1 MTILSDADIV
11 LAISR
16 PSAIPGRSSDSD
28 LKTSMSQASQENRK
42 PEATARCSTLV
53 TWLRKCL
60 EERRTATLLA
70 WAAIASMMTT
80 TLLPAR
86 MGLSAAQVLPDTYAT
101 SSAISLQESTVGMT
115 SGGMSMAGGSNT
127 SWPGSDRATESHS
140 SDNSVMVISPRGK
153 DSDLQTVPFR
163 PMISPP
169 ARRSSA
175 SPSLGSADSAA
186 TSHRGVLQAPV
197 FGASDA
203 GVTANGTAGTFAAGG
218 ASGGRSLPIPSLRAG
233 HSGLSPGASDDRQG
247 QGYNYVGASGVATLP
262 HGGSSQRGSVSAAV
276 PRTPGS
282 PSGRPARLAGMQD
295 AASLRNDASQE
306 RAIPNSPDGNTRPS
320 TPVPKAPSVS
330 GSNAHGDSAPGVT
343 SAPVQSSTNGTSA
356 PATRNSGR
364 GPAPGTSGFRATIE
378 SDAPNWI
385 GPYMG
390 RTGMLPAGVE
400 QSPTP
405 TPSVVVPENFS
416 AWWDG
421 LVQQRAG
428 IAPRSISV
436 DVTTLVQQALI
447 YSSQVQVLQ
456 ADPEVQHRIVK
467 QEEATF
473 DWRTFLNAK
482 YDDLN
487 DPIGNTLTTG
497 NNDSRFKD
505 QHTVTSGGLKR
516 RTTAGGE
523 VKLSQQFG
531 YQDNNSR
538 FLLPNAQSTS
548 RLELSFRQPL
558 MSQSGVAY
566 NQSQIVL
573 ARINASSS
581 GDETLEELQRHL
593 YGVAEAYWKLYRAR
607 AEFFQRQKLLSSAQ
621 TVLTTLEGRHGVDT
635 IPRQVLRARAAV
647 ARAESRMQ
655 RAVTDIR
662 NAESQLRLMVND
674 PEMLNGGAVEFTPME
689 APSMAPMPVGLRES
703 LQEAL
708 VNRPDISHAIRQMRA
723 SGVRMGVSKS
733 EMLPK
738 LDFIVSSYVAGLE
751 NKAQFVDSFN
761 NQFTQG
767 RPGYTVG
774 MEFEVPLGNRA
785 AKAKVEQRQWELKRA
800 INSFKAT
807 VETSLTEV
815 EIASREVDTA
825 WRELLGKYQAMVA
838 AQNEVS
844 YLQDRFDVLPNVEES
859 SILLLEDLLDGYERL
874 ADEEA
879 AFAQAQ
885 TSYSLSIIQLRRST
899 GTMLRSRYDAPELEN
914 SESEWMTSR
923 AEQTA
928 NEVDARQMRVATL
941 PAAEELALPSEAAS
955 NQLPVSWSQ
964 PVGEHPKSSKRA
976 SQKPAN
982 RMGGHSFGNGF

>member
-1 MTILSDADIV
+1 
-11 LAISR
+11 
-16 PSAIPGRSSDSD
+16 
-28 LKTSMSQASQENRK
+28 MSHASPENRN
-42 PEATARCSTLV
+42 PEVAPRRSTLA
-53 TWLRKCL
+53 TWLRNCL
-60 EERRTATLLA
+60 AERRTATILA
-70 WAAIASMMTT
+70 SVAIAAMATT
-80 TLLPAR
+80 TLLPGR
-86 MGLSAAQVLPDTYAT
+86 MGLSAAQVSPDTSAVSSIDVHAANSSTSDLT
-101 SSAISLQESTVGMT
+101 SSASDQLTNSDAAND
-115 SGGMSMAGGSNT
+115 SGI
-127 SWPGSDRATESHS
+127 E
-140 SDNSVMVISPRGK
+140 ISPRGK
-153 DSDLQTVPFR
+153 DGALQTVPFR
-163 PMISPP
+163 PMVSPP
-169 ARRSSA
+169 VRRSPAA
-175 SPSLGSADSAA
+175 SSLAPANSVTPGQ
-186 TSHRGVLQAPV
+186 RGVLQAPV
-197 FGASDA
+197 FGANVS
-203 GVTANGTAGTFAAGG
+203 GVPINSTANAAGSQANSVSHG
-218 ASGGRSLPIPSLRAG
+218 STMPTLRAG
-233 HSGLSPGASDDRQG
+233 HSGLAGSKSGSRQG

-262 HGGSSQRGSVSAAV
+262 HAGSAERGAVSAAM
-276 PRTPGS
+276 PRTSGNAT
-282 PSGRPARLAGMQD
+282 GRPTRLAGMQD
-295 AASLRNDASQE
+295 ANSLQNSSAPPLT
-306 RAIPNSPDGNTRPS
+306 IPNSPAFDEKPS
-320 TPVPKAPSVS
+320 TPVPTAPSNHAAGTIVES
-330 GSNAHGDSAPGVT
+330 SPNATA
-343 SAPVQSSTNGTSA
+343 APVQSQSTSA
-356 PATRNSGR
+356 AAPAPRNTVR
-364 GPAPGTSGFRATIE
+364 GPAPGTSGFRATVE
-378 SDAPNWI
+378 SDAPGWI

-428 IAPRSISV
+428 IAPRSIAV

-473 DWRTFLNAK
+473 DWRTFLNTK

-497 NNDSRFKD
+497 NNDTRFKD
-505 QHTVTSGGLKR
+505 HHTLSSGGLKR
-516 RTTAGGE
+516 RTTSGGE
-523 VKLSQQFG
+523 VKVSQQFG

-607 AEFFQRQKLLSSAQ
+607 AEFFQRQKLLASAQ
-621 TVLTTLEGRHGVDT
+621 KVLQTLEGRHGVDT
-635 IPRQVLRARAAV
+635 IPRQILRARAAV

-662 NAESQLRLMVND
+662 NAESQLRLLVND

-689 APSMAPMPVGLRES
+689 SPSMTPLPVGLRES

-774 MEFEVPLGNRA
+774 LEFEVPLGNRA

-844 YLQDRFDVLPNVEES
+844 YLQDRFNVLPNVEES

-885 TSYSLSIIQLRRST
+885 TTYALSIIQLRRST
-899 GTMLRSRYDAPELEN
+899 GTMLRSRYDAPELE
-914 SESEWMTSR
+914 STESEWMTSR

-928 NEVDARQMRVATL
+928 NEIDARNVRVASL
-941 PAAEELALPSEAAS
+941 PAADNLVLPTEAAS
-955 NQLPVSWSQ
+955 NQLPVSWTQ
-964 PVGEHPKSSKRA
+964 PVGGSPKSAKPA
-976 SQKPAN
+976 PQKPGN
-982 RMGGHSFGNGF
+982 RVGGHSFGNGF

>member
-1 MTILSDADIV
+1 
-11 LAISR
+11 
-16 PSAIPGRSSDSD
+16 
-28 LKTSMSQASQENRK
+28 MSQASPEYRNS
-42 PEATARCSTLV
+42 EATPRCSTLV
-53 TWLRKCL
+53 TWLGKCL
-60 EERRTATLLA
+60 NERRTATLLA
-70 WAAIASMMTT
+70 SAAIATLATT
-80 TLLPAR
+80 TLIPAR
-86 MGLSAAQVLPDTYAT
+86 MSLSAAQVVPD
-101 SSAISLQESTVGMT
+101 SNVDSLTM
-115 SGGMSMAGGSNT
+115 
-127 SWPGSDRATESHS
+127 GSDNRSGSVNHS
-140 SDNSVMVISPRGK
+140 GSPNTDLAGSSQEGNSGEDAGIVISPRGK
-153 DSDLQTVPFR
+153 DLGVQTVPFR
-163 PMISPP
+163 PMLSPP
-169 ARRSSA
+169 VQRVPVSPA
-175 SPSLGSADSAA
+175 STAA
-186 TSHRGVLQAPV
+186 NATAGQRGVLQAPV
-197 FGASDA
+197 FGTSANRVTKVDAASA
-203 GVTANGTAGTFAAGG
+203 PSLQETSAAQH
-218 ASGGRSLPIPSLRAG
+218 PSMPTLRAG
-233 HSGLSPGASDDRQG
+233 HSGLSGAAQSSRQG
-247 QGYNYVGASGVATLP
+247 AGYNYVGASGVASLP
-262 HGGSSQRGSVSAAV
+262 HGGSSERGSVTAAE
-276 PRTPGS
+276 PR
-282 PSGRPARLAGMQD
+282 PSGTSPGRSTRLAGMQEP
-295 AASLRNDASQE
+295 ASVENGAPPDLT
-306 RAIPNSPDGNTRPS
+306 IPNSGAMDSRPS
-320 TPVPKAPSVS
+320 TPVPDAPSVS
-330 GSNAHGDSAPGVT
+330 GSESIVERPPGPASA
-343 SAPVQSSTNGTSA
+343 SVQASNNSTSA
-356 PATRNSGR
+356 PAPRSLGR
-364 GPAPGTSGFRATIE
+364 SHAPGTSGFRATVE

-390 RTGMLPAGVE
+390 RTGMLPPGVE

-405 TPSVVVPENFS
+405 VPSVVVPENFS
-416 AWWDG
+416 AWWDS

-473 DWRTFLNAK
+473 DWRSFLNAK

-497 NNDSRFKD
+497 NNDTRFTD
-505 QHTVTSGGLKR
+505 RHTVTSGGLKR

-538 FLLPNAQSTS
+538 FLLPNAQTTS

-566 NQSQIVL
+566 NQSQIIL

-581 GDETLEELQRHL
+581 GDETLEELQKHL

-621 TVLTTLEGRHGVDT
+621 KVLQTLEGRHEVDT
-635 IPRQVLRARAAV
+635 FQRQILPARAAV

-662 NAESQLRLMVND
+662 NAESQLRLLVND
-674 PEMLNGGAVEFTPME
+674 PEMLNGGPVEFTPME

-785 AKAKVEQRQWELKRA
+785 AKARVEQRQWELKRA

-844 YLQDRFDVLPNVEES
+844 YLQDRFNVFPNVEES

-885 TSYSLSIIQLRRST
+885 TSYSLSIIQLRRAT

-941 PAAEELALPSEAAS
+941 PAAEELALPTEATS
-955 NQLPVSWSQ
+955 NQIPVSWTQ
-964 PVGEHPKSSKRA
+964 PVGERPGSSKPTP
-976 SQKPAN
+976 QKAAN
-982 RMGGHSFGNGF
+982 RVGGHSFGNGF

>member
-11 LAISR
+11 R
-16 PSAIPGRSSDSD
+16 VRNWVPVIPGRSSDSD
-28 LKTSMSQASQENRK
+28 LKPSMSHATPENRN
-42 PEATARCSTLV
+42 PEAHLRCSTLA
-53 TWLRKCL
+53 TWLRNCL
-60 EERRTATLLA
+60 KERRTATLLA
-70 WAAIASMMTT
+70 SAAIAAMATT

-86 MGLSAAQVLPDTYAT
+86 MGLAAAQVNSDSSTA
-101 SSAISLQESTVGMT
+101 SSAIEVHA
-115 SGGMSMAGGSNT
+115 SGSSAADFVPSASDQVSNSGT
-127 SWPGSDRATESHS
+127 ANDSGIE
-140 SDNSVMVISPRGK
+140 ISPRGK
-153 DSDLQTVPFR
+153 DAAIQTVPFR
-163 PMISPP
+163 PMASPP
-169 ARRSSA
+169 VRRSPSTTSLAPGHSA
-175 SPSLGSADSAA
+175 PLGQ
-186 TSHRGVLQAPV
+186 RGVLQTPV
-197 FGASDA
+197 FGGNADGA
-203 GVTANGTAGTFAAGG
+203 PANGTANVAGSQSNSDSNG
-218 ASGGRSLPIPSLRAG
+218 PTIPTLRAG
-233 HSGLSPGASDDRQG
+233 HSGLAGANKGSRQG

-262 HGGSSQRGSVSAAV
+262 HAGSAERGAVSAAM
-276 PRTPGS
+276 PRTPGNTT
-282 PSGRPARLAGMQD
+282 GRSTRFAGMQD
-295 AASLRNDASQE
+295 GSNPLDDSSLPLT
-306 RAIPNSPDGNTRPS
+306 IPNAPAVDEKPS
-320 TPVPKAPSVS
+320 TPVPSAPSNHAAGTIVES
-330 GSNAHGDSAPGVT
+330 SPDAANSSIPSQGHSSPSPAP
-343 SAPVQSSTNGTSA
+343 
-356 PATRNSGR
+356 RNTVR
-364 GPAPGTSGFRATIE
+364 GPAPGTSGFRATVE
-378 SDAPNWI
+378 SDAPGWI

-405 TPSVVVPENFS
+405 APSVVVPENFS

-497 NNDSRFKD
+497 NNDTRFKD
-505 QHTVTSGGLKR
+505 HHTVSSGGLKR
-516 RTTAGGE
+516 RTTSGGE

-607 AEFFQRQKLLSSAQ
+607 AEFFQRQKLLASAQ
-621 TVLTTLEGRHGVDT
+621 KVLQTLEGRHGVDT
-635 IPRQVLRARAAV
+635 IPRQILRARAAV

-662 NAESQLRLMVND
+662 NAESQLRLLVND

-774 MEFEVPLGNRA
+774 LEFEVPLGNRA

-844 YLQDRFDVLPNVEES
+844 YLQDRFNVLPNVEES

-885 TSYSLSIIQLRRST
+885 TTYALSIIQLRRST

-914 SESEWMTSR
+914 SESEWMSSR

-928 NEVDARQMRVATL
+928 NEIDARSMRVATL

-955 NQLPVSWSQ
+955 NQLPVSWTQ
-964 PVGEHPKSSKRA
+964 PVSDSPKSTRPTPP
-976 SQKPAN
+976 KPVN
-982 RMGGHSFGNGF
+982 RVGGHSFGNGF

>member
-1 MTILSDADIV
+1 
-11 LAISR
+11 
-16 PSAIPGRSSDSD
+16 
-28 LKTSMSQASQENRK
+28 MSHASPENRN
-42 PEATARCSTLV
+42 PEVAPRRSTLA
-53 TWLRKCL
+53 TWLRQCL
-60 EERRTATLLA
+60 EERGTATLLA
-70 WAAIASMMTT
+70 SAAIAAMATT
-80 TLLPAR
+80 TLMPAR
-86 MGLSAAQVLPDTYAT
+86 VGLSAAQVVPDSYAT
-101 SSAISLQESTVGMT
+101 PAMPGLQESNTGISSTGSSSTDFTGSDQSPGSNTGDSSAI
-115 SGGMSMAGGSNT
+115 
-127 SWPGSDRATESHS
+127 
-140 SDNSVMVISPRGK
+140 VISPRGK
-153 DSDLQTVPFR
+153 DSAVPTVPFR
-163 PMISPP
+163 PMVSPSV
-169 ARRSSA
+169 RRSHASTSLGPGNSA
-175 SPSLGSADSAA
+175 STGQ
-186 TSHRGVLQAPV
+186 RGVLQAPV
-197 FGASDA
+197 FGASGN
-203 GVTANGTAGTFAAGG
+203 GVPVNGTASTSAARDT
-218 ASGGRSLPIPSLRAG
+218 SGGHGPTMPTLRTG
-233 HSGLSPGASDDRQG
+233 HSGLSDGPSNNRQGQG
-247 QGYNYVGASGVATLP
+247 QGYNYVGASGVASLP
-262 HGGSSQRGSVSAAV
+262 HSGSSQRGSVSAAV
-276 PRTPGS
+276 PRAPGS
-282 PSGRPARLAGMQD
+282 SPGRATRLAGMQD
-295 AASLRNDASQE
+295 TASLQNGSPSDLT
-306 RAIPNSPDGNTRPS
+306 IPNESEVNSRPS
-320 TPVPKAPSVS
+320 TPVP
-330 GSNAHGDSAPGVT
+330 SAPTVRGSEAHIELPPGSLAEPDQPST
-343 SAPVQSSTNGTSA
+343 SAASA
-356 PATRNSGR
+356 PATRSFVR
-364 GPAPGTSGFRATIE
+364 GPAPGTSGFRATVE

-405 TPSVVVPENFS
+405 APSVVVPTNFS

-473 DWRTFLNAK
+473 DWRSFLNAK

-497 NNDSRFKD
+497 NDDSRFRD
-505 QHTVTSGGLKR
+505 HHAVASGGLKR

-621 TVLTTLEGRHGVDT
+621 KVLQTLEGRHGVDT
-635 IPRQVLRARAAV
+635 IPRQILRARAAV

-662 NAESQLRLMVND
+662 NAESQLRLLVND

-844 YLQDRFDVLPNVEES
+844 YLQDRFNVLPNVEES

-941 PAAEELALPSEAAS
+941 PAAEELALPTEAAS
-955 NQLPVSWSQ
+955 NQLPVSWTQ
-964 PVGEHPKSSKRA
+964 PVGERPKSVKPA
-976 SQKPAN
+976 SQMSAK
-982 RMGGHSFGNGF
+982 RVGGHSFGNGF

>member
-1 MTILSDADIV
+1 MPTAPSNHAAGTIV
-11 LAISR
+11 E
-16 PSAIPGRSSDSD
+16 SSP
-28 LKTSMSQASQENRK
+28 N
-42 PEATARCSTLV
+42 ATA
-53 TWLRKCL
+53 
-60 EERRTATLLA
+60 
-70 WAAIASMMTT
+70 
-80 TLLPAR
+80 
-86 MGLSAAQVLPDTYAT
+86 
-101 SSAISLQESTVGMT
+101 
-115 SGGMSMAGGSNT
+115 
-127 SWPGSDRATESHS
+127 
-140 SDNSVMVISPRGK
+140 
-153 DSDLQTVPFR
+153 
-163 PMISPP
+163 
-169 ARRSSA
+169 
-175 SPSLGSADSAA
+175 
-186 TSHRGVLQAPV
+186 
-197 FGASDA
+197 
-203 GVTANGTAGTFAAGG
+203 
-218 ASGGRSLPIPSLRAG
+218 
-233 HSGLSPGASDDRQG
+233 
-247 QGYNYVGASGVATLP
+247 
-262 HGGSSQRGSVSAAV
+262 
-276 PRTPGS
+276 
-282 PSGRPARLAGMQD
+282 
-295 AASLRNDASQE
+295 
-306 RAIPNSPDGNTRPS
+306 
-320 TPVPKAPSVS
+320 
-330 GSNAHGDSAPGVT
+330 
-343 SAPVQSSTNGTSA
+343 APVQSQSNSAAA
-356 PATRNSGR
+356 PAPRGNVR
-364 GPAPGTSGFRATIE
+364 GPAPGTSGFRATVE
-378 SDAPNWI
+378 SDAPGWI

-405 TPSVVVPENFS
+405 APSVVVPENFS

-473 DWRTFLNAK
+473 DWRTFLNTK

-497 NNDSRFKD
+497 NNDTRFKD
-505 QHTVTSGGLKR
+505 HHAVSSGGLKR

-607 AEFFQRQKLLSSAQ
+607 AEFFQRQKLLASAQ
-621 TVLTTLEGRHGVDT
+621 KVLQTLEGRHGVDT
-635 IPRQVLRARAAV
+635 IPRQILRARAAV

-662 NAESQLRLMVND
+662 NAESQLRLLVND

-689 APSMAPMPVGLRES
+689 SPSMAPMPVGLRES

-774 MEFEVPLGNRA
+774 LEFEVPLGNRA

-815 EIASREVDTA
+815 EISSREVDTA

-844 YLQDRFDVLPNVEES
+844 YLQDRFNVLPNVEES

-885 TSYSLSIIQLRRST
+885 TTYALSIIQLRRST

-914 SESEWMTSR
+914 SESEWMSSR

-928 NEVDARQMRVATL
+928 NEVDARTMRVATL
-941 PAAEELALPSEAAS
+941 PAAEELALPTEAAS

-964 PVGEHPKSSKRA
+964 PVADGPTQTKPAKPA
-976 SQKPAN
+976 PQKPNN
-982 RMGGHSFGNGF
+982 RVGGHSFGNGF

>member
-1 MTILSDADIV
+1 
-11 LAISR
+11 
-16 PSAIPGRSSDSD
+16 
-28 LKTSMSQASQENRK
+28 MSHASPENRN
-42 PEATARCSTLV
+42 PEVAPQRSTLV
-53 TWLRKCL
+53 TWFRNCL
-60 EERRTATLLA
+60 EERRTVAILA
-70 WAAIASMMTT
+70 SVAVAAMATT

-86 MGLSAAQVLPDTYAT
+86 TGLAAAQVLPDTSGVSSTIDVQGADSGKSGLT
-101 SSAISLQESTVGMT
+101 SKT
-115 SGGMSMAGGSNT
+115 SGQLTN
-127 SWPGSDRATESHS
+127 SDDSIDSGIE
-140 SDNSVMVISPRGK
+140 ISPRGK
-153 DSDLQTVPFR
+153 DAALQTVPFR
-163 PMISPP
+163 PMVSPP
-169 ARRSSA
+169 VRRSASA
-175 SPSLGSADSAA
+175 SSVTPTHS
-186 TSHRGVLQAPV
+186 TSTGQRGVLQAPV
-197 FGASDA
+197 FGA
-203 GVTANGTAGTFAAGG
+203 T
-218 ASGGRSLPIPSLRAG
+218 ASGNSANTPSDEVSSQASSVSHGSTMPTMRAG
-233 HSGLSPGASDDRQG
+233 HSGLTKANTGSHQG
-247 QGYNYVGASGVATLP
+247 QGYNYVGASGVGTLP
-262 HGGSSQRGSVSAAV
+262 HAGSAERGAVSAAM
-276 PRTPGS
+276 PRAAGNALS
-282 PSGRPARLAGMQD
+282 RPTRLAGMQD
-295 AASLRNDASQE
+295 ASNPQNSAVPPLT
-306 RAIPNSPDGNTRPS
+306 IPNSSAVEQKPS
-320 TPVPKAPSVS
+320 TPVPAAPSNHAA
-330 GSNAHGDSAPGVT
+330 GSNVEGSAGATVEPIQSQSSSASAPT
-343 SAPVQSSTNGTSA
+343 PRSTV
-356 PATRNSGR
+356 R
-364 GPAPGTSGFRATIE
+364 GPAPGTSGFRATVE
-378 SDAPNWI
+378 SDAPGWI

-390 RTGMLPAGVE
+390 RTGMLPSGVE

-405 TPSVVVPENFS
+405 APSVVVPENFS

-428 IAPRSISV
+428 IAPRSIAV

-473 DWRTFLNAK
+473 DWRTFLNSK
-482 YDDLN
+482 YDNLN

-505 QHTVTSGGLKR
+505 RHSVSSGGLKR
-516 RTTAGGE
+516 RTTSGGE

-538 FLLPNAQSTS
+538 FLLPNAQTTS

-566 NQSQIVL
+566 NQSQIIL

-607 AEFFQRQKLLSSAQ
+607 AEFFQRQKLLASAQ
-621 TVLTTLEGRHGVDT
+621 KVLQTLEGRHGVDT
-635 IPRQVLRARAAV
+635 IPRQILRARAAV

-662 NAESQLRLMVND
+662 NAESQLRLLVND

-689 APSMAPMPVGLRES
+689 APSMAPLPVGLRES

-751 NKAQFVDSFN
+751 NKAQFIDSFN

-774 MEFEVPLGNRA
+774 LEFEVPLGNRA

-844 YLQDRFDVLPNVEES
+844 YLQDRFNVLPNVEES

-885 TSYSLSIIQLRRST
+885 TTYALSIIQLRRST

-914 SESEWMTSR
+914 SESEWMTTR

-928 NEVDARQMRVATL
+928 NEVDARTTRVATL
-941 PAAEELALPSEAAS
+941 PAAEELTLPTEAAS

-964 PVGEHPKSSKRA
+964 PVGESPKSAKPA
-976 SQKPAN
+976 PQKPNN
-982 RMGGHSFGNGF
+982 RVGGHSFGNGF

>member
-1 MTILSDADIV
+1 
-11 LAISR
+11 
-16 PSAIPGRSSDSD
+16 
-28 LKTSMSQASQENRK
+28 MSHASPENRN
-42 PEATARCSTLV
+42 PEVAPRRSTLA
-53 TWLRKCL
+53 TWLRNCL
-60 EERRTATLLA
+60 AEHRTATILA
-70 WAAIASMMTT
+70 SAAIAAMATT

-86 MGLSAAQVLPDTYAT
+86 MGLSAAQVLPDNSVASSTIDVHAANSGVDDFVP
-101 SSAISLQESTVGMT
+101 SSAEQITNPDAG
-115 SGGMSMAGGSNT
+115 SGI
-127 SWPGSDRATESHS
+127 E
-140 SDNSVMVISPRGK
+140 ISPRGK
-153 DSDLQTVPFR
+153 DAALQTVPFR
-163 PMISPP
+163 PMASPP
-169 ARRSSA
+169 VRRSPSA
-175 SPSLGSADSAA
+175 SSLASANSA
-186 TSHRGVLQAPV
+186 TSGQRGVLQSPV
-197 FGASDA
+197 FGANA
-203 GVTANGTAGTFAAGG
+203 TGVPANNTANAAE
-218 ASGGRSLPIPSLRAG
+218 AQVHSGSHGPTMPTLRAG
-233 HSGLSPGASDDRQG
+233 HSGLAGSNSSNRQG

-262 HGGSSQRGSVSAAV
+262 HAGSAERGAVSAAM
-276 PRTPGS
+276 PRT
-282 PSGRPARLAGMQD
+282 SGNATGRSTRLTGMQD
-295 AASLRNDASQE
+295 GSNPLDNSAPPLT
-306 RAIPNSPDGNTRPS
+306 IPDSSGAGHRPS
-320 TPVPKAPSVS
+320 TPVPSAPSNQAAGTTVES
-330 GSNAHGDSAPGVT
+330 SPDSIT
-343 SAPVQSSTNGTSA
+343 APVQTPAHSTSPPEPRSTA
-356 PATRNSGR
+356 R
-364 GPAPGTSGFRATIE
+364 GPAPGTSGFRATVE
-378 SDAPNWI
+378 SDAPGWI

-405 TPSVVVPENFS
+405 APSVVVPENFS

-473 DWRTFLNAK
+473 DWRTFLNTK

-497 NNDSRFKD
+497 NNDTRFKD
-505 QHTVTSGGLKR
+505 HHAVSSGGLKR
-516 RTTAGGE
+516 RTTSGGE

-531 YQDNNSR
+531 YQDNNSS

-607 AEFFQRQKLLSSAQ
+607 AEFFQRQKLLASSQ
-621 TVLTTLEGRHGVDT
+621 KVLQTLEGRHGVDT
-635 IPRQVLRARAAV
+635 IPRQILRARAAV

-662 NAESQLRLMVND
+662 NAESQLRLLVND

-689 APSMAPMPVGLRES
+689 SPSMAPMPVGLRES

-774 MEFEVPLGNRA
+774 LEFEVPLGNRA

-815 EIASREVDTA
+815 EISSREVDTA

-844 YLQDRFDVLPNVEES
+844 YLQDRFNVLPNVEES

-885 TSYSLSIIQLRRST
+885 TTYALSIIQLRRST

-914 SESEWMTSR
+914 SESEWMSSR

-928 NEVDARQMRVATL
+928 NEVDARTMRVATL
-941 PAAEELALPSEAAS
+941 PAAEELALPTEAAS

-964 PVGEHPKSSKRA
+964 PVADGPTQKKPA
-976 SQKPAN
+976 KPAPQKPNN
-982 RMGGHSFGNGF
+982 RVGGHSFGNGF

>member
-1 MTILSDADIV
+1 
-11 LAISR
+11 
-16 PSAIPGRSSDSD
+16 
-28 LKTSMSQASQENRK
+28 MSHASPENRN
-42 PEATARCSTLV
+42 PEATPRCSTLV
-53 TWLRKCL
+53 TWLRKCI
-60 EERRTATLLA
+60 EERRTATLLSS
-70 WAAIASMMTT
+70 AAIAAMAATA
-80 TLLPAR
+80 LLPAR
-86 MGLSAAQVLPDTYAT
+86 MGLSAAQVVPDSYAA
-101 SSAISLQESTVGMT
+101 SSTMNLQDSNSGMT
-115 SGGMSMAGGSNT
+115 ILGSSNT
-127 SWPGSDRATESHS
+127 GLAGSDQAAASIS
-140 SDNSVMVISPRGK
+140 ADDAGIVISPRGK
-153 DSDLQTVPFR
+153 DSAVQTVPFR
-163 PMISPP
+163 PMVSPP
-169 ARRSSA
+169 IRRNPASA
-175 SPSLGSADSAA
+175 SLAPEKSVSTGQ
-186 TSHRGVLQAPV
+186 RGVLQAPV
-197 FGASDA
+197 FGAS
-203 GVTANGTAGTFAAGG
+203 GNGIPANGTANRSVVGDTTGG
-218 ASGGRSLPIPSLRAG
+218 HGPTMPTLRAG
-233 HSGLSPGASDDRQG
+233 HSGLSGGASNSRQSLGQG
-247 QGYNYVGASGVATLP
+247 QGYNYVGASGVADLP
-262 HGGSSQRGSVSAAV
+262 HSGSSQRGSVSAAV
-276 PRTPGS
+276 PGTSGNSPGRTT
-282 PSGRPARLAGMQD
+282 RLAGMQD
-295 AASLRNDASQE
+295 AANIQNGAPPDLT
-306 RAIPNSPDGNTRPS
+306 IPDSPGEDSRPS
-320 TPVPKAPSVS
+320 TPVPTAPSVH
-330 GSNAHGDSAPGVT
+330 GSEAYVEVPPGSTTGSVQAQT
-343 SAPVQSSTNGTSA
+343 APVQSATNATSA
-356 PATRNSGR
+356 PAPRSSGR
-364 GPAPGTSGFRATIE
+364 GPAPGTSGFRATVE

-405 TPSVVVPENFS
+405 APSVVVPANFC
-416 AWWDG
+416 AWWDS

-497 NNDSRFKD
+497 NNDNRFKD
-505 QHTVTSGGLKR
+505 HHAVTSGGLKR

-607 AEFFQRQKLLSSAQ
+607 AEFFQRQKLLASAQ
-621 TVLTTLEGRHGVDT
+621 KVLQTLEGRHGVDT
-635 IPRQVLRARAAV
+635 ISRQILRARAAV

-662 NAESQLRLMVND
+662 NAESQLRLLVND

-689 APSMAPMPVGLRES
+689 APSMVPMPVGLRES

-785 AKAKVEQRQWELKRA
+785 AKARVEQRQWELKRA

-914 SESEWMTSR
+914 GESEWMTSR

-941 PAAEELALPSEAAS
+941 PAAEELALPTEAAS
-955 NQLPVSWSQ
+955 NQLPVSWTQ
-964 PVGEHPKSSKRA
+964 PVGERPKSVKLA

-982 RMGGHSFGNGF
+982 RVGGHSFGNGF

>member
-1 MTILSDADIV
+1 
-11 LAISR
+11 
-16 PSAIPGRSSDSD
+16 
-28 LKTSMSQASQENRK
+28 MSQASPENRN

-70 WAAIASMMTT
+70 SAAIASMATT

-86 MGLSAAQVLPDTYAT
+86 MGLSAAQVVSDSYAT
-101 SSAISLQESTVGMT
+101 SSTMGLQESNAGMSNADMT
-115 SGGMSMAGGSNT
+115 SDDSG
-127 SWPGSDRATESHS
+127 
-140 SDNSVMVISPRGK
+140 MVISPRGK
-153 DSDLQTVPFR
+153 DTAVQTVPFR
-163 PMISPP
+163 PMVSPP
-169 ARRSSA
+169 VRRSPAPASSA
-175 SPSLGSADSAA
+175 PANSATAGQ
-186 TSHRGVLQAPV
+186 RGVLQAPV
-197 FGASDA
+197 FGASRH
-203 GVTANGTAGTFAAGG
+203 GVPVNGAASTSAVGDT
-218 ASGGRSLPIPSLRAG
+218 SGGHGSTMPALRAG
-233 HSGLSPGASDDRQG
+233 HSGLAGGASNSRQGQEQG
-247 QGYNYVGASGVATLP
+247 QGYNYVGASGVASLP
-262 HGGSSQRGSVSAAV
+262 QRGSSQRGSVSAAV
-276 PRTPGS
+276 PGTSGSMPGRS
-282 PSGRPARLAGMQD
+282 TRLAGLQD
-295 AASLRNDASQE
+295 AANLQDGDSGAL
-306 RAIPNSPDGNTRPS
+306 AIPNASDVDSKPS
-320 TPVPKAPSVS
+320 TPVPTVPSVN
-330 GSNAHGDSAPGVT
+330 GSE
-343 SAPVQSSTNGTSA
+343 APVELPPGSKTAPVRSSTNAASA
-356 PATRNSGR
+356 SVPAPRGSGR
-364 GPAPGTSGFRATIE
+364 GPAPGTSGFRATVE

-405 TPSVVVPENFS
+405 APSVVVPENFS
-416 AWWDG
+416 AWWDS

-497 NNDSRFKD
+497 NNDNRFED
-505 QHTVTSGGLKR
+505 RHTVSSGGLKR

-531 YQDNNSR
+531 YQENNSR
-538 FLLPNAQSTS
+538 FLLPNPQSTS

-593 YGVAEAYWKLYRAR
+593 YGVAEAYWKLYGAR

-621 TVLTTLEGRHGVDT
+621 KVLTTLEGRHGVDT
-635 IPRQVLRARAAV
+635 IPRQILRARAAV

-662 NAESQLRLMVND
+662 NAESQLRLLVND

-689 APSMAPMPVGLRES
+689 VPSMVPLPVGLRES

-708 VNRPDISHAIRQMRA
+708 VNRPDISRAIRQMRA

-885 TSYSLSIIQLRRST
+885 TSYSLSIIQLRRAT

-914 SESEWMTSR
+914 SETEWMTSR

-928 NEVDARQMRVATL
+928 NEADARQMRVATL
-941 PAAEELALPSEAAS
+941 PGAEELALPTEAAS
-955 NQLPVSWSQ
+955 NQLPVSWTQ
-964 PVGEHPKSSKRA
+964 PVGERPKAVKRA

-982 RMGGHSFGNGF
+982 HVGGHSFGNGF

>member
-1 MTILSDADIV
+1 MFH
-11 LAISR
+11 
-16 PSAIPGRSSDSD
+16 
-28 LKTSMSQASQENRK
+28 TSLENRN
-42 PEATARCSTLV
+42 PEATPRCSTLV

-70 WAAIASMMTT
+70 SAAIATMATT

-86 MGLSAAQVLPDTYAT
+86 MGLFAAQVVPDSYAT
-101 SSAISLQESTVGMT
+101 SSTMDLQESNTDMTNTGMASDD
-115 SGGMSMAGGSNT
+115 SG
-127 SWPGSDRATESHS
+127 
-140 SDNSVMVISPRGK
+140 MVISPRGK
-153 DSDLQTVPFR
+153 DTAVQTVPFR
-163 PMISPP
+163 PMVSPP
-169 ARRSSA
+169 VRRSPAPASSA
-175 SPSLGSADSAA
+175 PANSATAGQ
-186 TSHRGVLQAPV
+186 RGVLQAPV
-197 FGASDA
+197 FGTSGHGVPVNGAASTSAVGD
-203 GVTANGTAGTFAAGG
+203 T
-218 ASGGRSLPIPSLRAG
+218 SGGQGSTMPALRAG
-233 HSGLSPGASDDRQG
+233 HSGLAGGASNSRQGQEQG
-247 QGYNYVGASGVATLP
+247 QGYNYVGASGVASLP
-262 HGGSSQRGSVSAAV
+262 QSGSSQRGSVSAAV
-276 PRTPGS
+276 PRTSGS
-282 PSGRPARLAGMQD
+282 TPGRPTRLAGMQD
-295 AASLRNDASQE
+295 AANIQNGDPTALT
-306 RAIPNSPDGNTRPS
+306 IPNASDVDSKPS
-320 TPVPKAPSVS
+320 TPVPTVPSVN
-330 GSNAHGDSAPGVT
+330 GSEAHVELPPGSKT
-343 SAPVQSSTNGTSA
+343 APVQSSTNAASA
-356 PATRNSGR
+356 STPVTPGAGR
-364 GPAPGTSGFRATIE
+364 GPAPGTSGFRATVE

-405 TPSVVVPENFS
+405 APSVVVPENFS
-416 AWWDG
+416 AWWDS

-497 NNDSRFKD
+497 NNDSRFED
-505 QHTVTSGGLKR
+505 HHTVSSGGLKR

-538 FLLPNAQSTS
+538 FLLPNPQSTS

-621 TVLTTLEGRHGVDT
+621 KVLKTLEGRHGVDT
-635 IPRQVLRARAAV
+635 IPRQILRARAAV

-662 NAESQLRLMVND
+662 NAESQLRLLVND

-689 APSMAPMPVGLRES
+689 APSMVPMPVGLRES

-708 VNRPDISHAIRQMRA
+708 VNRPDISHAIRQMRG

-885 TSYSLSIIQLRRST
+885 TSYSLSIIQLRRAT

-914 SESEWMTSR
+914 SETEWMTSR

-941 PAAEELALPSEAAS
+941 PAAEELALPTEAAS
-955 NQLPVSWSQ
+955 NQLPVSWTQ
-964 PVGEHPKSSKRA
+964 PVGERPKAVKPA

-982 RMGGHSFGNGF
+982 RVGGHSFGNGF

>member
-1 MTILSDADIV
+1 MFH
-11 LAISR
+11 
-16 PSAIPGRSSDSD
+16 
-28 LKTSMSQASQENRK
+28 TSLENRN
-42 PEATARCSTLV
+42 PEATPRCSTLV

-70 WAAIASMMTT
+70 SAAIATMATT
-80 TLLPAR
+80 ALLPAR
-86 MGLSAAQVLPDTYAT
+86 MGLFAAQVVPDSYAT
-101 SSAISLQESTVGMT
+101 SSTMDLQESNASMTNAGMASDD
-115 SGGMSMAGGSNT
+115 SG
-127 SWPGSDRATESHS
+127 
-140 SDNSVMVISPRGK
+140 MVISPRGK
-153 DSDLQTVPFR
+153 DTAVQTVPFR
-163 PMISPP
+163 PMVSPP
-169 ARRSSA
+169 VRRSPAPASSA
-175 SPSLGSADSAA
+175 PANSATAGQ
-186 TSHRGVLQAPV
+186 RGVLQAPV
-197 FGASDA
+197 FGTSGHGVPVNGAASTSAVGD
-203 GVTANGTAGTFAAGG
+203 T
-218 ASGGRSLPIPSLRAG
+218 SGGQGSTMPALRAG
-233 HSGLSPGASDDRQG
+233 HSGLAGGGSNSRQGQEQG
-247 QGYNYVGASGVATLP
+247 QGYNYVGASGVASLP
-262 HGGSSQRGSVSAAV
+262 QSGSSQRGSVSAAV
-276 PRTPGS
+276 PRTSGS
-282 PSGRPARLAGMQD
+282 TPGRPTRLAGMQD
-295 AASLRNDASQE
+295 AANIQNGDPTALT
-306 RAIPNSPDGNTRPS
+306 IPNASDVDSKPS
-320 TPVPKAPSVS
+320 TPVPTVPSVN
-330 GSNAHGDSAPGVT
+330 GSEAHVELPPGSKT
-343 SAPVQSSTNGTSA
+343 APVQSSTNGASA
-356 PATRNSGR
+356 STPATPGSGR
-364 GPAPGTSGFRATIE
+364 GPAPGTSGFRATVE

-390 RTGMLPAGVE
+390 RTGMLPPGVE

-405 TPSVVVPENFS
+405 APSVVVPENFS
-416 AWWDG
+416 AWWDS

-497 NNDSRFKD
+497 NNDSRFED
-505 QHTVTSGGLKR
+505 HHTVSSGGLKR

-538 FLLPNAQSTS
+538 FLLPNPQSTS

-621 TVLTTLEGRHGVDT
+621 KVLKTLEGRHGVDT
-635 IPRQVLRARAAV
+635 IPRQILRARAAV

-662 NAESQLRLMVND
+662 NAESQLRLLVND

-689 APSMAPMPVGLRES
+689 APSMVPMPVGLRES

-708 VNRPDISHAIRQMRA
+708 VNRPDISHAIRQMRG

-885 TSYSLSIIQLRRST
+885 TSYSLSIIQLRRAT

-914 SESEWMTSR
+914 SETEWMTSR

-941 PAAEELALPSEAAS
+941 PAAEELALPTEAAS
-955 NQLPVSWSQ
+955 NQLPVSWTQ
-964 PVGEHPKSSKRA
+964 PVGERPKAVKPA

-982 RMGGHSFGNGF
+982 RVGGHSFGNGF

>member
-1 MTILSDADIV
+1 
-11 LAISR
+11 
-16 PSAIPGRSSDSD
+16 
-28 LKTSMSQASQENRK
+28 MSQASPENRN

-70 WAAIASMMTT
+70 SAAIASMATT

-86 MGLSAAQVLPDTYAT
+86 MGLSAAQVFPDSYAT
-101 SSAISLQESTVGMT
+101 SSAISPQESTAGMA
-115 SGGMSMAGGSNT
+115 SADINMVGGSNT
-127 SWPGSDRATESHS
+127 SSPGTDRASDSNS
-140 SDNSVMVISPRGK
+140 SDNSGIVISPRGK
-153 DSDLQTVPFR
+153 DSDVQTVPFR
-163 PMISPP
+163 PMVSPP
-169 ARRSSA
+169 VRRSSA
-175 SPSLGSADSAA
+175 SPSLGSADSA
-186 TSHRGVLQAPV
+186 TTGPRGVLQAPV
-197 FGASDA
+197 FGASGA
-203 GVTANGTAGTFAAGG
+203 GVPANGTAGSTAAVGT
-218 ASGGRSLPIPSLRAG
+218 AGGRSLPTPSLRAG
-233 HSGLSPGASDDRQG
+233 HSGLSASASDNRQG

-276 PRTPGS
+276 PRTPGT

-295 AASLRNDASQE
+295 AASLQNGASQQLT
-306 RAIPNSPDGNTRPS
+306 IPSSPDGDTRPS
-320 TPVPKAPSVS
+320 TPVPNAPSGS
-330 GSNAHGDSAPGVT
+330 GSNAHVESPPGVT
-343 SAPVQSSTNGTSA
+343 SAPVPSSTNGTSA
-356 PATRNSGR
+356 PAPRSSGR

-390 RTGMLPAGVE
+390 RTGMLPSGVE

-405 TPSVVVPENFS
+405 APSVVVPENFS
-416 AWWDG
+416 AWWDS

-473 DWRTFLNAK
+473 DWRSFLNAK

-497 NNDSRFKD
+497 NNDSRFED
-505 QHTVTSGGLKR
+505 RHTVTSGGLKR

-538 FLLPNAQSTS
+538 FLLPNAQTTS

-607 AEFFQRQKLLSSAQ
+607 AEFFQRQKLLASAQ
-621 TVLTTLEGRHGVDT
+621 KVLQTLEGRHAVDT
-635 IPRQVLRARAAV
+635 IQRQILPARAAV

-662 NAESQLRLMVND
+662 NAESQLRLLVND

-774 MEFEVPLGNRA
+774 LEFEVPLGNRA

-844 YLQDRFDVLPNVEES
+844 YLQDRFNVLPDNEES
-859 SILLLEDLLDGYERL
+859 SVLLLQDLLDGYERL

-928 NEVDARQMRVATL
+928 NEVDARKTRVATL
-941 PAAEELALPSEAAS
+941 PAAEELALPTEAAS
-955 NQLPVSWSQ
+955 NQLPVSWTQ
-964 PVGEHPKSSKRA
+964 PVGERPKSSKPA

-982 RMGGHSFGNGF
+982 RVGGHSFGNGF

>member
-1 MTILSDADIV
+1 MFH
-11 LAISR
+11 
-16 PSAIPGRSSDSD
+16 
-28 LKTSMSQASQENRK
+28 TSLENRNA
-42 PEATARCSTLV
+42 EATPRCSTLV

-70 WAAIASMMTT
+70 SAAIATMATT

-86 MGLSAAQVLPDTYAT
+86 MGLFAAQVVPDSYAT
-101 SSAISLQESTVGMT
+101 SSTMDLQESNASMTNAGMASDG
-115 SGGMSMAGGSNT
+115 SG
-127 SWPGSDRATESHS
+127 
-140 SDNSVMVISPRGK
+140 MVISPRGK
-153 DSDLQTVPFR
+153 DTAVQTVPFR
-163 PMISPP
+163 PMVSPP
-169 ARRSSA
+169 VRRSPAPASSA
-175 SPSLGSADSAA
+175 PANSATAGQ
-186 TSHRGVLQAPV
+186 RGVLQAPV
-197 FGASDA
+197 FGTSGHGVPVNGAASTSAVGD
-203 GVTANGTAGTFAAGG
+203 T
-218 ASGGRSLPIPSLRAG
+218 SGGQGSTMPALRAG
-233 HSGLSPGASDDRQG
+233 HSGLAGGASNSRQGQKQG
-247 QGYNYVGASGVATLP
+247 QGYNYVGASGVASLP
-262 HGGSSQRGSVSAAV
+262 QSGSSQRGSVSAAV
-276 PRTPGS
+276 PRTSGS
-282 PSGRPARLAGMQD
+282 TPGRPTRLAGMQD
-295 AASLRNDASQE
+295 AANIQNGDPTALT
-306 RAIPNSPDGNTRPS
+306 IPNASDVDSKPS
-320 TPVPKAPSVS
+320 TPVPTVPSVN
-330 GSNAHGDSAPGVT
+330 GSEAHVELPPGSKT
-343 SAPVQSSTNGTSA
+343 APVHSSTNAASASA
-356 PATRNSGR
+356 PAPPGAGR
-364 GPAPGTSGFRATIE
+364 GPAPGTSGFRATVE

-405 TPSVVVPENFS
+405 APSVVVPENFS
-416 AWWDG
+416 AWWDS

-497 NNDSRFKD
+497 NNDSRFED
-505 QHTVTSGGLKR
+505 RHTVSSGGLKR

-538 FLLPNAQSTS
+538 FLLPNPQSTS

-581 GDETLEELQRHL
+581 GDETLEDLQRHL

-621 TVLTTLEGRHGVDT
+621 KVLKTLEGRHGVDT
-635 IPRQVLRARAAV
+635 IPRQILRARAAV

-662 NAESQLRLMVND
+662 NAESQLRLLVND

-689 APSMAPMPVGLRES
+689 APSMVPLPVGLRES

-708 VNRPDISHAIRQMRA
+708 VNRPDISHAIRQMRG

-774 MEFEVPLGNRA
+774 MEFEVPLGNRS

-885 TSYSLSIIQLRRST
+885 TSYSLSIIQLRRAT

-914 SESEWMTSR
+914 SETEWMTSR

-941 PAAEELALPSEAAS
+941 PAAEELALPTEAAS
-955 NQLPVSWSQ
+955 NQLPVSWTQ
-964 PVGEHPKSSKRA
+964 PVGERPKAVKPA

-982 RMGGHSFGNGF
+982 RVGGHSFGNGF

>member
-1 MTILSDADIV
+1 
-11 LAISR
+11 
-16 PSAIPGRSSDSD
+16 
-28 LKTSMSQASQENRK
+28 MSHASPENRN
-42 PEATARCSTLV
+42 PEVAPRRLTLA
-53 TWLRKCL
+53 TWLRNCI
-60 EERRTATLLA
+60 EEHRTATILA
-70 WAAIASMMTT
+70 SAAIAAMATT

-86 MGLSAAQVLPDTYAT
+86 MGLSAAQVLPDSSVASSTINVHAANSGGDDFVP
-101 SSAISLQESTVGMT
+101 SSAERIVNPDAG
-115 SGGMSMAGGSNT
+115 SGI
-127 SWPGSDRATESHS
+127 E
-140 SDNSVMVISPRGK
+140 ISPRGK
-153 DSDLQTVPFR
+153 DAALQTVPFR
-163 PMISPP
+163 PMASPP
-169 ARRSSA
+169 VRRSPSA
-175 SPSLGSADSAA
+175 SPVASANSA
-186 TSHRGVLQAPV
+186 TSGQRGVLQAPV
-197 FGASDA
+197 FGASA
-203 GVTANGTAGTFAAGG
+203 SGVAANNTANAAE
-218 ASGGRSLPIPSLRAG
+218 AQTHSGSHGPNMPTLRAG
-233 HSGLSPGASDDRQG
+233 HSGLAGSNSGTRQG
-247 QGYNYVGASGVATLP
+247 QGYNYVGASGVAALP
-262 HGGSSQRGSVSAAV
+262 HAGSAERGAVSAAMPRTSGNATGRPTRLTGMQDGSSQPLTIPVSPGAV
-276 PRTPGS
+276 SKPP
-282 PSGRPARLAGMQD
+282 
-295 AASLRNDASQE
+295 
-306 RAIPNSPDGNTRPS
+306 
-320 TPVPKAPSVS
+320 TPVPSAPSNHAAGTIVE
-330 GSNAHGDSAPGVT
+330 
-343 SAPVQSSTNGTSA
+343 SSPDAATTTTQTPDPSTSA
-356 PATRNSGR
+356 PAPRSTVR
-364 GPAPGTSGFRATIE
+364 GPAPGTSGFRATVE
-378 SDAPNWI
+378 SDAPGWI

-405 TPSVVVPENFS
+405 APSVVVPENFS

-473 DWRTFLNAK
+473 DWRTFLNSK
-482 YDDLN
+482 YDNLN

-505 QHTVTSGGLKR
+505 RHAVSSGGLKR
-516 RTTAGGE
+516 RTTSGGE

-607 AEFFQRQKLLSSAQ
+607 AEFFQRQKLLASAQ
-621 TVLTTLEGRHGVDT
+621 KVLQTLEGRHGVDT
-635 IPRQVLRARAAV
+635 IPRQILRARAAV

-662 NAESQLRLMVND
+662 NAESQLRLLVND

-774 MEFEVPLGNRA
+774 LEFEVPLGNRA

-844 YLQDRFDVLPNVEES
+844 YLQDRFNVLPNVEES

-885 TSYSLSIIQLRRST
+885 TTYALSIIQLRRST

-914 SESEWMTSR
+914 SESEWMSSR

-928 NEVDARQMRVATL
+928 NEVDARTMRVATL
-941 PAAEELALPSEAAS
+941 PAAEELALPTEAAS

-964 PVGEHPKSSKRA
+964 PVDERKSTAKPA
-976 SQKPAN
+976 PQKPNN
-982 RMGGHSFGNGF
+982 RVGGHSFGNGF

>member
-1 MTILSDADIV
+1 MFH
-11 LAISR
+11 
-16 PSAIPGRSSDSD
+16 
-28 LKTSMSQASQENRK
+28 TSLENRN
-42 PEATARCSTLV
+42 PEATPRCSTLV

-70 WAAIASMMTT
+70 SAAIATMATT

-86 MGLSAAQVLPDTYAT
+86 MGLFAAQVVPDSYAT
-101 SSAISLQESTVGMT
+101 SSTMDLQESNAGMASDD
-115 SGGMSMAGGSNT
+115 SG
-127 SWPGSDRATESHS
+127 
-140 SDNSVMVISPRGK
+140 MVISPRGK
-153 DSDLQTVPFR
+153 DTAVQTVPFR
-163 PMISPP
+163 PMVSPP
-169 ARRSSA
+169 VRRSPAPASSA
-175 SPSLGSADSAA
+175 PANSATAGQ
-186 TSHRGVLQAPV
+186 RGVLQAPV
-197 FGASDA
+197 FGTSGHGVPVNGAASTSAVGD
-203 GVTANGTAGTFAAGG
+203 T
-218 ASGGRSLPIPSLRAG
+218 SGGQGSTMPALRAG
-233 HSGLSPGASDDRQG
+233 HSGLAGGASNSRQGQEQG
-247 QGYNYVGASGVATLP
+247 QGYNYVGASGVASLP
-262 HGGSSQRGSVSAAV
+262 QSGSSQRGSVSAAV
-276 PRTPGS
+276 PRTSGS
-282 PSGRPARLAGMQD
+282 TPGRPTRLAGMQD
-295 AASLRNDASQE
+295 AANIQNGDPTALT
-306 RAIPNSPDGNTRPS
+306 IPNASDVDSKPS
-320 TPVPKAPSVS
+320 TPVPTVPSVN
-330 GSNAHGDSAPGVT
+330 GSEAHVELPPGSKT
-343 SAPVQSSTNGTSA
+343 APVQSSTNGASA
-356 PATRNSGR
+356 STPATPGSGR
-364 GPAPGTSGFRATIE
+364 GPAPGTSGFRATVE

-405 TPSVVVPENFS
+405 APSVVVPENFS
-416 AWWDG
+416 AWWDS

-497 NNDSRFKD
+497 NNDSRFED
-505 QHTVTSGGLKR
+505 HHTVSSGGLKR

-538 FLLPNAQSTS
+538 FLLPNPQSTS

-621 TVLTTLEGRHGVDT
+621 KVLKTLEGRHGVDT
-635 IPRQVLRARAAV
+635 IPRQILRARAAV

-662 NAESQLRLMVND
+662 NAESQLRLLVND

-689 APSMAPMPVGLRES
+689 APSMVPMPVGLRES

-708 VNRPDISHAIRQMRA
+708 VNRPDISHAIRQMRG

-885 TSYSLSIIQLRRST
+885 TSYSLSIIQLRRAT

-914 SESEWMTSR
+914 SETEWMTSR

-941 PAAEELALPSEAAS
+941 PAAEELALPTEAAS
-955 NQLPVSWSQ
+955 NQLPVSWTQ
-964 PVGEHPKSSKRA
+964 PVGERPKAVKPA

-982 RMGGHSFGNGF
+982 RVGGHSFGNGF

>member
-1 MTILSDADIV
+1 
-11 LAISR
+11 
-16 PSAIPGRSSDSD
+16 
-28 LKTSMSQASQENRK
+28 MSQASQENRK

-70 WAAIASMMTT
+70 SAAIASMVTT

-86 MGLSAAQVLPDTYAT
+86 VGLSAAQVVPDSYAT
-101 SSAISLQESTVGMT
+101 SSAISPQESTVGMT
-115 SGGMSMAGGSNT
+115 SGGMNMAGGSNT

-186 TSHRGVLQAPV
+186 TGHRGVLQAPV

-203 GVTANGTAGTFAAGG
+203 GVPANGTAGKFAAGG

-233 HSGLSPGASDDRQG
+233 HSGLSPGASDNRQG

-295 AASLRNDASQE
+295 AASLRNGASQE
-306 RAIPNSPDGNTRPS
+306 LAIPNSPDGDTRPS
-320 TPVPKAPSVS
+320 TPVPNAPSVS
-330 GSNAHGDSAPGVT
+330 GSNAHVESPPGVT
-343 SAPVQSSTNGTSA
+343 SAPVQLSTNGTSA
-356 PATRNSGR
+356 PATRSSGR

-497 NNDSRFKD
+497 NNDSRFED
-505 QHTVTSGGLKR
+505 HHTVTSGGLKR

-815 EIASREVDTA
+815 EISSREVDTA

-955 NQLPVSWSQ
+955 NQLPVSWTQ
-964 PVGEHPKSSKRA
+964 PVGERPKSSKPA

-982 RMGGHSFGNGF
+982 RVGGHSFGNGF

>member
-1 MTILSDADIV
+1 
-11 LAISR
+11 
-16 PSAIPGRSSDSD
+16 
-28 LKTSMSQASQENRK
+28 MSQASPENRN

-70 WAAIASMMTT
+70 SAAIASMATT

-86 MGLSAAQVLPDTYAT
+86 MGLSAAQVVSDSYAT
-101 SSAISLQESTVGMT
+101 SSTMGLQESNAGMT
-115 SGGMSMAGGSNT
+115 DADMTDADMTDADMTDADMTSDDSG
-127 SWPGSDRATESHS
+127 
-140 SDNSVMVISPRGK
+140 MVISPRGK
-153 DSDLQTVPFR
+153 DTTVQTVPFR
-163 PMISPP
+163 PMVSPP
-169 ARRSSA
+169 VRRSPAPASSA
-175 SPSLGSADSAA
+175 PANSATAGQ
-186 TSHRGVLQAPV
+186 RGVLQAPV
-197 FGASDA
+197 FGASGH
-203 GVTANGTAGTFAAGG
+203 GVPVNGVPVNGG
-218 ASGGRSLPIPSLRAG
+218 ASTSAVGDTSGGHGSTMPAFRAG
-233 HSGLSPGASDDRQG
+233 HSGLAGGASNSRQG
-247 QGYNYVGASGVATLP
+247 QGYNYVGASGVASLP
-262 HGGSSQRGSVSAAV
+262 HSGSSQRGSVSAAV
-276 PRTPGS
+276 PGTSGS
-282 PSGRPARLAGMQD
+282 TSGRPTRLAGMRY
-295 AASLRNDASQE
+295 AANIQNGDPAALT
-306 RAIPNSPDGNTRPS
+306 IPNASDVGSKPS
-320 TPVPKAPSVS
+320 TPVPTVPSVN
-330 GSNAHGDSAPGVT
+330 GSEAHVELPPGSKT
-343 SAPVQSSTNGTSA
+343 ASVQSSTNAA
-356 PATRNSGR
+356 PAQRSSGR
-364 GPAPGTSGFRATIE
+364 GPAPGTSGFRATVE

-405 TPSVVVPENFS
+405 APSVVVPENFS
-416 AWWDG
+416 AWWDS

-447 YSSQVQVLQ
+447 YSSQIQVLQ

-497 NNDSRFKD
+497 NNDSRFED
-505 QHTVTSGGLKR
+505 HHTVSSGGLKR

-538 FLLPNAQSTS
+538 FLLPNPQSTS

-621 TVLTTLEGRHGVDT
+621 TVLTTLEGRHEVDT
-635 IPRQVLRARAAV
+635 IPRQILRARAAV

-689 APSMAPMPVGLRES
+689 APSMVPLPVGLRES

-844 YLQDRFDVLPNVEES
+844 YLQDRFDILPNVEES
-859 SILLLEDLLDGYERL
+859 SILLLEDLLDGCERL

-885 TSYSLSIIQLRRST
+885 TSYSLSIIQLRRAT

-914 SESEWMTSR
+914 SETEWMTSR

-941 PAAEELALPSEAAS
+941 PGAGELALPTEAAS
-955 NQLPVSWSQ
+955 NQLPVSWTQ
-964 PVGEHPKSSKRA
+964 PVGERPKAVKPA

-982 RMGGHSFGNGF
+982 RVGGHSFGNGF

>member
-1 MTILSDADIV
+1 
-11 LAISR
+11 
-16 PSAIPGRSSDSD
+16 
-28 LKTSMSQASQENRK
+28 MSQASPENRN

-70 WAAIASMMTT
+70 SAAIASMATT

-86 MGLSAAQVLPDTYAT
+86 MGLSAAQVVSDSYAT
-101 SSAISLQESTVGMT
+101 SSTMGLQESNADMTNADMT
-115 SGGMSMAGGSNT
+115 SDDSG
-127 SWPGSDRATESHS
+127 
-140 SDNSVMVISPRGK
+140 MVISPRGK
-153 DSDLQTVPFR
+153 DTAVQTVPFR
-163 PMISPP
+163 PMVAPP
-169 ARRSSA
+169 VRRSPAPASSA
-175 SPSLGSADSAA
+175 PANSATAGQ
-186 TSHRGVLQAPV
+186 RGVLQAPV
-197 FGASDA
+197 FGASRH
-203 GVTANGTAGTFAAGG
+203 GVPVNGAASTSAVGDT
-218 ASGGRSLPIPSLRAG
+218 SGGHGSTMPALRAG
-233 HSGLSPGASDDRQG
+233 HSGLAGGASNSRQGQEQG
-247 QGYNYVGASGVATLP
+247 QGYNYVGASGVASLP
-262 HGGSSQRGSVSAAV
+262 QRGSSQRGSVSAAV
-276 PRTPGS
+276 PGTSGSTPGRS
-282 PSGRPARLAGMQD
+282 TRLAGLQD
-295 AASLRNDASQE
+295 AANLQDGDSGALTVPNASDVD
-306 RAIPNSPDGNTRPS
+306 SKPS
-320 TPVPKAPSVS
+320 TPVPTVPSVN
-330 GSNAHGDSAPGVT
+330 GSE
-343 SAPVQSSTNGTSA
+343 APVELPPGSKTAPVRSSTNAASA
-356 PATRNSGR
+356 SVPAPRGSGR
-364 GPAPGTSGFRATIE
+364 GPAPGTSGFRATVE

-405 TPSVVVPENFS
+405 APSVVVPENFS
-416 AWWDG
+416 AWWDS

-497 NNDSRFKD
+497 NNDNRFED
-505 QHTVTSGGLKR
+505 RHTVSSGGLKR

-531 YQDNNSR
+531 YQENNSR
-538 FLLPNAQSTS
+538 FLLPNPQSTS

-621 TVLTTLEGRHGVDT
+621 KVLTTLEGRHGVDT
-635 IPRQVLRARAAV
+635 IPRQILRARAAV

-662 NAESQLRLMVND
+662 NAESQLRLLVND

-689 APSMAPMPVGLRES
+689 VPSMVPLPVGLRES

-708 VNRPDISHAIRQMRA
+708 VNRPDISRAIRQMRA

-885 TSYSLSIIQLRRST
+885 TSYSLSIIQLRRAT

-914 SESEWMTSR
+914 SETEWMTSR

-928 NEVDARQMRVATL
+928 NEADARQMRVATL
-941 PAAEELALPSEAAS
+941 PGAEELALPTEAAS
-955 NQLPVSWSQ
+955 NQLPVSWTQ
-964 PVGEHPKSSKRA
+964 PVGERPKAVKRA

-982 RMGGHSFGNGF
+982 HVGGHSFGNGF

>member
-1 MTILSDADIV
+1 
-11 LAISR
+11 
-16 PSAIPGRSSDSD
+16 
-28 LKTSMSQASQENRK
+28 MSHASPENRNTEV
-42 PEATARCSTLV
+42 PPRCSTLA
-53 TWLRKCL
+53 TWLRNCL
-60 EERRTATLLA
+60 NERRTATLLA
-70 WAAIASMMTT
+70 SAAIATIATT

-86 MGLSAAQVLPDTYAT
+86 MGLSAAQFVPDSNADSLAT
-101 SSAISLQESTVGMT
+101 NIHGSGEAMNISGSSD
-115 SGGMSMAGGSNT
+115 SGMAGSGHVGDTGSGD
-127 SWPGSDRATESHS
+127 S
-140 SDNSVMVISPRGK
+140 SVMEISPRGK
-153 DSDLQTVPFR
+153 DSAVQTVPFR
-163 PMISPP
+163 PMASPP
-169 ARRSSA
+169 VRRTPGSTSST
-175 SPSLGSADSAA
+175 AA
-186 TSHRGVLQAPV
+186 NAAVSGQRGVLQAPV
-197 FGASDA
+197 FGASGHPVA
-203 GVTANGTAGTFAAGG
+203 TNTAAMNSARPETSSIQPPNMPA
-218 ASGGRSLPIPSLRAG
+218 LRAG
-233 HSGLSPGASDDRQG
+233 HSGLSGSAQSSRQG
-247 QGYNYVGASGVATLP
+247 HGYNYVGASGVASLP
-262 HGGSSQRGSVSAAV
+262 QGGSSERGSVSAAV
-276 PRTPGS
+276 PRASGTS
-282 PSGRPARLAGMQD
+282 PSRPARLTGMQD
-295 AASLRNDASQE
+295 ATNIQNGAPSELT
-306 RAIPNSPDGNTRPS
+306 IPNSPEANSRPS
-320 TPVPKAPSVS
+320 TPVPSAPSVS
-330 GSNAHGDSAPGVT
+330 GSVSHVELSPDSTAAQVQASNNTPST
-343 SAPVQSSTNGTSA
+343 STTA
-356 PATRNSGR
+356 PAPRSSGR
-364 GPAPGTSGFRATIE
+364 GPAPGTSGFRATVE
-378 SDAPNWI
+378 SDAPGWI

-390 RTGMLPAGVE
+390 RTGMLPPGVE

-405 TPSVVVPENFS
+405 APSVVVPENFS

-473 DWRTFLNAK
+473 DWRSFLNAK

-497 NNDSRFKD
+497 NNDTRFAD
-505 QHTVTSGGLKR
+505 HHAVTSGGLKR

-621 TVLTTLEGRHGVDT
+621 KVLQTLEGRHGVDT
-635 IPRQVLRARAAV
+635 IPRQILRARAAV

-662 NAESQLRLMVND
+662 NAESQLRLLVND

-689 APSMAPMPVGLRES
+689 SPSMAPMPVGLRES

-844 YLQDRFDVLPNVEES
+844 YLQDRFNVLPNVEES

-885 TSYSLSIIQLRRST
+885 TSYSLSIIQLRRAT

-941 PAAEELALPSEAAS
+941 PAAEALVLPTEAAS
-955 NQLPVSWSQ
+955 NQLPVSWTQ
-964 PVGEHPKSSKRA
+964 PVGERPKSVKPA

-982 RMGGHSFGNGF
+982 RVGGHSFGNGF

>member
-1 MTILSDADIV
+1 
-11 LAISR
+11 
-16 PSAIPGRSSDSD
+16 
-28 LKTSMSQASQENRK
+28 
-42 PEATARCSTLV
+42 
-53 TWLRKCL
+53 
-60 EERRTATLLA
+60 
-70 WAAIASMMTT
+70 
-80 TLLPAR
+80 
-86 MGLSAAQVLPDTYAT
+86 MGLSAAQVAPDSYAT
-101 SSAISLQESTVGMT
+101 SSTMGLQESNADTTNADTTNAGTTNAGTT
-115 SGGMSMAGGSNT
+115 SAGSFNTDLPGSEQPAASNT
-127 SWPGSDRATESHS
+127 SDDSGI
-140 SDNSVMVISPRGK
+140 VISPRGK
-153 DSDLQTVPFR
+153 DSAVQNIPFR
-163 PMISPP
+163 PMVSPP
-169 ARRSSA
+169 VRRSPASA
-175 SPSLGSADSAA
+175 SLAPANPA
-186 TSHRGVLQAPV
+186 TAGQRGVLQAPV
-197 FGASDA
+197 FGASGA
-203 GVTANGTAGTFAAGG
+203 GVPANGTASRSGAGDT
-218 ASGGRSLPIPSLRAG
+218 SGGHGSTLPALHAG
-233 HSGLSPGASDDRQG
+233 HSGLAGGASNSRQGQGQG
-247 QGYNYVGASGVATLP
+247 QGYNYVGASGVASLP
-262 HGGSSQRGSVSAAV
+262 HSGSSQRGSVVAAV
-276 PRTPGS
+276 PGTSGSTPG
-282 PSGRPARLAGMQD
+282 RATRLAGIQD
-295 AASLRNDASQE
+295 AANIQNGAPPDLT
-306 RAIPNSPDGNTRPS
+306 IPNASDVDARPS
-320 TPVPKAPSVS
+320 TSVPIAPSVS
-330 GSNAHGDSAPGVT
+330 GSEAHVELPPGST
-343 SAPVQSSTNGTSA
+343 TAPVQSSTNAA
-356 PATRNSGR
+356 PAPAPRSSGQ
-364 GPAPGTSGFRATIE
+364 GPAPGTSGFRATVE

-385 GPYMG
+385 GPYLG

-405 TPSVVVPENFS
+405 APSVVVPENFS

-428 IAPRSISV
+428 IAPRSMSV

-487 DPIGNTLTTG
+487 DPVGNTLTTG
-497 NNDSRFKD
+497 NSDSRFQD
-505 QHTVTSGGLKR
+505 HHSVTSSGVKR

-538 FLLPNAQSTS
+538 FLLPNPQSTS

-566 NQSQIVL
+566 SQSQIVL
-573 ARINASSS
+573 ARINASSA

-621 TVLTTLEGRHGVDT
+621 KVLQTLEGRHGVDT
-635 IPRQVLRARAAV
+635 IPRQILRARAAV

-662 NAESQLRLMVND
+662 NAESQLRLLVND

-689 APSMAPMPVGLRES
+689 APSMTPLPVGLRES

-708 VNRPDISHAIRQMRA
+708 VNRPDISHAIRQMRG

-774 MEFEVPLGNRA
+774 MEFEVSLGNRA

-800 INSFKAT
+800 ISSFKAT

-815 EIASREVDTA
+815 EIASREVDTS

-859 SILLLEDLLDGYERL
+859 SILLLEDLLDGFERL

-899 GTMLRSRYDAPELEN
+899 GTMLRSRYDAPDLDN
-914 SESEWMTSR
+914 SETEWMTSR

-928 NEVDARQMRVATL
+928 NEVHARQKRVATL
-941 PAAEELALPSEAAS
+941 PAAEELALPTEAAS
-955 NQLPVSWSQ
+955 NQLPVSWTQ
-964 PVGEHPKSSKRA
+964 PVGERPKSVKPA

-982 RMGGHSFGNGF
+982 RVSGHSFGNGF

>member
-1 MTILSDADIV
+1 MFH
-11 LAISR
+11 
-16 PSAIPGRSSDSD
+16 
-28 LKTSMSQASQENRK
+28 TSLENRN
-42 PEATARCSTLV
+42 PEATPRCSTLV

-70 WAAIASMMTT
+70 SAAIAAMATT

-86 MGLSAAQVLPDTYAT
+86 MGLFAAQVVPDSYAT
-101 SSAISLQESTVGMT
+101 SSTMDLQESNASMTNAGMASDD
-115 SGGMSMAGGSNT
+115 SG
-127 SWPGSDRATESHS
+127 
-140 SDNSVMVISPRGK
+140 MVISPRGK
-153 DSDLQTVPFR
+153 DTAVQTVPFR
-163 PMISPP
+163 PMVSPP
-169 ARRSSA
+169 VRRSPAPASSA
-175 SPSLGSADSAA
+175 PANSATAGQ
-186 TSHRGVLQAPV
+186 RGVLQAPV
-197 FGASDA
+197 FGTSGHGVPVNGAASTSAVGD
-203 GVTANGTAGTFAAGG
+203 T
-218 ASGGRSLPIPSLRAG
+218 SGGQGSTMPALRAG
-233 HSGLSPGASDDRQG
+233 HSGLAGGASNSRQGQEQG
-247 QGYNYVGASGVATLP
+247 QGYNYVGASGVASLP
-262 HGGSSQRGSVSAAV
+262 QSGSSQRGSVSAAV
-276 PRTPGS
+276 PRTSGS
-282 PSGRPARLAGMQD
+282 TPGRPTRLAGMQD
-295 AASLRNDASQE
+295 AANIQNGDPTALT
-306 RAIPNSPDGNTRPS
+306 IPNASDVDSKPS
-320 TPVPKAPSVS
+320 TPVPTVPSVN
-330 GSNAHGDSAPGVT
+330 GSEAHVELPPGSKT
-343 SAPVQSSTNGTSA
+343 APVQSSTNAASA
-356 PATRNSGR
+356 STPVTPGAGR
-364 GPAPGTSGFRATIE
+364 GPAPGTSGFRATVE

-405 TPSVVVPENFS
+405 APSVVVPENFS
-416 AWWDG
+416 AWWDS

-497 NNDSRFKD
+497 NNDSRFED
-505 QHTVTSGGLKR
+505 HHTVSSGGLKR

-538 FLLPNAQSTS
+538 FLLPNPQSTS

-621 TVLTTLEGRHGVDT
+621 KVLKTLEGRHGVDT
-635 IPRQVLRARAAV
+635 IPRQILRARAAV

-662 NAESQLRLMVND
+662 NAESQLRLLVND

-689 APSMAPMPVGLRES
+689 APSMVPMPVGLRES

-708 VNRPDISHAIRQMRA
+708 VNRPDISHAIRQMRG

-885 TSYSLSIIQLRRST
+885 TSYSLSIIQLRRAT

-914 SESEWMTSR
+914 SETEWMTSR

-941 PAAEELALPSEAAS
+941 PAAEELALPTEAAS
-955 NQLPVSWSQ
+955 NQLPVSWTQ
-964 PVGEHPKSSKRA
+964 PVGERPKAVKPA

-982 RMGGHSFGNGF
+982 RVGGHSFGNGF

>member
-1 MTILSDADIV
+1 MTILSVADIV
-11 LAISR
+11 RLRFTS
-16 PSAIPGRSSDSD
+16 PAIPGRSSDSD
-28 LKTSMSQASQENRK
+28 LKLSMSHASQDNCNSD
-42 PEATARCSTLV
+42 ATLRCSTRV
-53 TWLRKCL
+53 ISLRKCF
-60 EERRTATLLA
+60 EEHRTAAWLASLAVAAMATTTFLPVRTGLLA
-70 WAAIASMMTT
+70 AQLGSESNETS
-80 TLLPAR
+80 AR
-86 MGLSAAQVLPDTYAT
+86 EDANEFSTIEMSGDGLSPDLNG
-101 SSAISLQESTVGMT
+101 SEE
-115 SGGMSMAGGSNT
+115 SMASASG
-127 SWPGSDRATESHS
+127 
-140 SDNSVMVISPRGK
+140 DNSGIEISPRGK
-153 DSDLQTVPFR
+153 GGALQTVPFQPR
-163 PMISPP
+163 TSRP
-169 ARRSSA
+169 ARLRNASANVA
-175 SPSLGSADSAA
+175 SPKSPSSRP
-186 TSHRGVLQAPV
+186 RGVLQSPV
-197 FGASDA
+197 FGTSGIGVATNETTTVSVPSSSDNEHSPA
-203 GVTANGTAGTFAAGG
+203 MPT
-218 ASGGRSLPIPSLRAG
+218 LRAG
-233 HSGLSPGASDDRQG
+233 HSGLGGGPSTSRQS
-247 QGYNYVGASGVATLP
+247 QGYNFVGASGVASLP
-262 HGGSSQRGSVSAAV
+262 HGGSSERGSVSAAI
-276 PRTPGS
+276 PRPTGDT
-282 PSGRPARLAGMQD
+282 SGRKARLAGMQD
-295 AASLRNDASQE
+295 AANSSVYSPPVLTIPDASAGAE
-306 RAIPNSPDGNTRPS
+306 RPS
-320 TPVPKAPSVS
+320 TPVPIVPPAADLNSSLEVVPDASVAPLQSP
-330 GSNAHGDSAPGVT
+330 GHSAPT
-343 SAPVQSSTNGTSA
+343 SATAPRSA
-356 PATRNSGR
+356 FK
-364 GPAPGTSGFRATIE
+364 GPAPGTSGFRATVE
-378 SDAPNWI
+378 SDASGWI

-405 TPSVVVPENFS
+405 PPSVIVPENFS
-416 AWWDG
+416 AWWDS

-473 DWRTFLNAK
+473 DWRSFLNAK

-497 NNDSRFKD
+497 NNDDRFKD
-505 QHTVTSGGLKR
+505 HHSVTSGGVKR
-516 RTTAGGE
+516 RTTTGGE

-621 TVLTTLEGRHGVDT
+621 KVLQTLEGRHGVDT
-635 IPRQVLRARAAV
+635 IPRQILRARAAV

-662 NAESQLRLMVND
+662 NAESQLRLLVND

-689 APSMAPMPVGLRES
+689 GPSMTPMPVGLRES

-785 AKAKVEQRQWELKRA
+785 ARARVEQRQWELKRA
-800 INSFKAT
+800 INSFKST

-815 EIASREVDTA
+815 EIATREVDTA

-844 YLQDRFDVLPNVEES
+844 YLQDRFNVLPNVEES

-885 TSYSLSIIQLRRST
+885 TTYALSIIQLRRST
-899 GTMLRSRYDAPELEN
+899 GTMLRSRYDAPELEH
-914 SESEWMTSR
+914 SETEWMTSR

-928 NEVDARQMRVATL
+928 NEVDARKMRVATL
-941 PAAEELALPSEAAS
+941 ASAVELALPTEAAS
-955 NQLPVSWSQ
+955 NQVPVSWTQ
-964 PVGEHPKSSKRA
+964 PVGERRQSDTPVPQKSKTRV
-976 SQKPAN
+976 
-982 RMGGHSFGNGF
+982 GGHTFGNGF

>member
-1 MTILSDADIV
+1 MTIPSEADIV
-11 LAISR
+11 RAR
-16 PSAIPGRSSDSD
+16 KRVPEIPGRSSDSD
-28 LKTSMSQASQENRK
+28 LKPSMSHASPVNRN
-42 PEATARCSTLV
+42 PEVDPRRSMLA
-53 TWLRKCL
+53 TWLRNCL
-60 EERRTATLLA
+60 EVRRTATILA
-70 WAAIASMMTT
+70 SAAIAAMATT
-80 TLLPAR
+80 TLLPSR
-86 MGLSAAQVLPDTYAT
+86 MGLSAAQVLPDNSASASSIDVQSASSGSSDLS
-101 SSAISLQESTVGMT
+101 SSATEQPTNSESATDSGMQ
-115 SGGMSMAGGSNT
+115 
-127 SWPGSDRATESHS
+127 
-140 SDNSVMVISPRGK
+140 ISPRSK
-153 DSDLQTVPFR
+153 DAALQTIPFR
-163 PMISPP
+163 PMVSPP
-169 ARRSSA
+169 VRRSSA
-175 SPSLGSADSAA
+175 ASSLASANSA
-186 TSHRGVLQAPV
+186 TTGQRGVLQAPV
-197 FGASDA
+197 FGANA
-203 GVTANGTAGTFAAGG
+203 RGVPANTTANTAGPQANSVSHSPTMPT
-218 ASGGRSLPIPSLRAG
+218 LKAG
-233 HSGLSPGASDDRQG
+233 HSGLAGANSASRQG

-262 HGGSSQRGSVSAAV
+262 HAGSAERGAVSAAM
-276 PRTPGS
+276 PRTS
-282 PSGRPARLAGMQD
+282 NNVTVRPTRLAGM
-295 AASLRNDASQE
+295 RDASNPQNSS
-306 RAIPNSPDGNTRPS
+306 APPLTIPNSPAVDAKPS
-320 TPVPKAPSVS
+320 TPVPSTPSNHAAGTIVEFSPDVS
-330 GSNAHGDSAPGVT
+330 T
-343 SAPVQSSTNGTSA
+343 APVQSPGHSTSA
-356 PATRNSGR
+356 PAPRSTAG
-364 GPAPGTSGFRATIE
+364 GPAPGTSGFRATVE
-378 SDAPNWI
+378 SDAPGWI

-405 TPSVVVPENFS
+405 APSVVVPENFS

-428 IAPRSISV
+428 IAPRSIAV

-473 DWRTFLNAK
+473 DWRTFLNTK

-505 QHTVTSGGLKR
+505 RHSVSSGGLKR
-516 RTTAGGE
+516 RTTSGGE

-607 AEFFQRQKLLSSAQ
+607 AEFFQRQKLLASAQ
-621 TVLTTLEGRHGVDT
+621 KVLQTLEGRHGVDT
-635 IPRQVLRARAAV
+635 IPRQILRARAAV

-662 NAESQLRLMVND
+662 NAESQLRLLVND

-774 MEFEVPLGNRA
+774 LEFEVPLGNRA

-800 INSFKAT
+800 INGFKAT

-844 YLQDRFDVLPNVEES
+844 YLQDRFNVLPNVEES

-885 TSYSLSIIQLRRST
+885 TTYALSIIQLRRST
-899 GTMLRSRYDAPELEN
+899 GTMLRSRYDAPELDN

-928 NEVDARQMRVATL
+928 NEVDVRNTRVATL
-941 PAAEELALPSEAAS
+941 ATAEELVLPAEAAS
-955 NQLPVSWSQ
+955 NQLPVSWTQ
-964 PVGEHPKSSKRA
+964 PVGDGPKSAKSIP
-976 SQKPAN
+976 QKPGN
-982 RMGGHSFGNGF
+982 RVGGHSFGNGF

>member
-1 MTILSDADIV
+1 MTIPSDADIV
-11 LAISR
+11 RAR
-16 PSAIPGRSSDSD
+16 KRVPVIPGRSSDSD
-28 LKTSMSQASQENRK
+28 LKPSMSHTLLENRNL
-42 PEATARCSTLV
+42 EATPRCSTLV

-60 EERRTATLLA
+60 EERRTATILA
-70 WAAIASMMTT
+70 SAAIATMVTT
-80 TLLPAR
+80 ALLPAR
-86 MGLSAAQVLPDTYAT
+86 MELSAAQVLPDSYAT
-101 SSAISLQESTVGMT
+101 SSTTGLQESNAGMPSAGMT
-115 SGGMSMAGGSNT
+115 NAGNSNT
-127 SWPGSDRATESHS
+127 DLPGSYQAAAANT
-140 SDNSVMVISPRGK
+140 SDDSGIVISPRGK
-153 DSDLQTVPFR
+153 DSAVQSIPFR
-163 PMISPP
+163 PMVAPP
-169 ARRSSA
+169 VRRSPASA
-175 SPSLGSADSAA
+175 SLAPANSAKAGQ
-186 TSHRGVLQAPV
+186 RGVLQAPV
-197 FGASDA
+197 FGASGR
-203 GVTANGTAGTFAAGG
+203 GVPVNGAASTSAAGDT
-218 ASGGRSLPIPSLRAG
+218 SGSHSSTMPALRAG
-233 HSGLSPGASDDRQG
+233 HSGLAGGASNSRQG
-247 QGYNYVGASGVATLP
+247 QGYNYVGASDVASLP
-262 HGGSSQRGSVSAAV
+262 HSGSSQRGSVSAAV
-276 PRTPGS
+276 PGTSGSTPG
-282 PSGRPARLAGMQD
+282 RATRLAGMQD
-295 AASLRNDASQE
+295 AANIQNAAPSDLT
-306 RAIPNSPDGNTRPS
+306 IPNGSDVDSRPS
-320 TPVPKAPSVS
+320 TPVPTAPSAS
-330 GSNAHGDSAPGVT
+330 GSEAHVELPPGSTAV
-343 SAPVQSSTNGTSA
+343 PVQGSTKATPA
-356 PATRNSGR
+356 PRGSGR
-364 GPAPGTSGFRATIE
+364 GPAPGTSGFRATVE

-405 TPSVVVPENFS
+405 APSVVVPENFS
-416 AWWDG
+416 AWWDS

-497 NNDSRFKD
+497 NNDSRFED
-505 QHTVTSGGLKR
+505 HHTVSSGGLKR

-538 FLLPNAQSTS
+538 FLLPNPQSTS

-621 TVLTTLEGRHGVDT
+621 KVLQTLEGRHGVDT
-635 IPRQVLRARAAV
+635 IPRQILRARAAV

-662 NAESQLRLMVND
+662 NAESQLRLLVND

-689 APSMAPMPVGLRES
+689 APSMVPLPVGLRES

-914 SESEWMTSR
+914 SETEWMTSR

-928 NEVDARQMRVATL
+928 NEMNARQTRVATL
-941 PAAEELALPSEAAS
+941 PAAEELALPTEAAS
-955 NQLPVSWSQ
+955 NQLPVSWTQ
-964 PVGEHPKSSKRA
+964 PVGERPKSVKPA

-982 RMGGHSFGNGF
+982 RVGGHSFGNGF